1 VVWDVWEYRHLV
13 TVLVITI
20 AALVLVVNFLDAGP
34 GFLLNARAVIGAG
47 AYMGVAMAFLVATRR
62 G

>member
-1 VVWDVWEYRHLV
+1 VVCDVWEYRHLV

-34 GFLLNARAVIGAG
+34 GFLLNAGAVIGAG